1 MPSAMA
7 QLATREPMAPRPTT
21 PSVLPLISLPTN
33 CFLPFSTLLAMAA
46 SPASPWVHW
55 AASATLRL
63 PAISIPMTSSATAL
77 ALAPGV
83 LNTTMPCSLQRSS
96 GMLLTPAPAR
106 AMASRLSLNVVF
118 SRSALRTRM
127 PSGASEST
135 DTSKRLLGSFAR
147 PTGLMALRVLMVN
160 ILSDLLYTNQAF
172 ALRNF
177 SIKSTSLSMPSLG
190 MAL

>member
-1 MPSAMA
+1 MPSSMA
-7 QLATREPMAPRPTT
+7 QLATREPMAPRPMT

-33 CFLPFSTLLAMAA
+33 FFLPFSTVLAMAG
-46 SPASPWVHW
+46 SPVRPWHHW

-63 PAISIPMTSSATAL
+63 PAISIPITSSATAL

-83 LNTTMPCSLQRSS
+83 LNTTMPCSLQRSR

-106 AMASRLSLNVVF
+106 AMASRLSLKVVF

-127 PSGASEST
+127 PSGTSVST
-135 DTSKRLLGSFAR
+135 ETSNRFLFSFAR
-147 PTGLMALRVLMVN
+147 PTGLMAFRVLIVN
-160 ILSDLLYTNQAF
+160 ILSYLLYTNQAF

-177 SIKSTSLSMPSLG
+177 SMKSTSFSTPSVG
-190 MAL
+190 IAL

>member
-1 MPSAMA
+1 MPSSMA
-7 QLATREPMAPRPTT
+7 QLATREPMAPRPMT

-33 CFLPFSTLLAMAA
+33 FFLPFSTVLAMAG
-46 SPASPWVHW
+46 SPARPWHHW

-63 PAISIPMTSSATAL
+63 PAISIPITSSATAL

-127 PSGASEST
+127 PSGASAST

-190 MAL
+190 IAL